1 MTKYMMVIVALFAM
15 GLMIVACGGTTT
27 STGGEEVAAPAEE
40 APAEEAPA
48 EEAPAEGE
56 AAEGEAA
63 EGEAAEGEAAEGE
76 AAEGGPCEAYAAC
89 CNAYAEALGGMA
101 SIPAAAVDA
110 TKESCAAIESLK
122 ALPTAADSCQQSYDG
137 LKAGMEAYKAMP
149 GFEVPA
155 ACQ

>member
-27 STGGEEVAAPAEE
+27 STGGEEVVLTAEEAPAEE

-63 EGEAAEGEAAEGE
+63 EGDAAA
-76 AAEGGPCEAYAAC
+76 GGPCEAYAAC
-89 CNAYAEALGGMA
+89 CNAYAEALGGVA

-122 ALPTAADSCQQSYDG
+122 ALPTAGDACQQSYDG

-149 GFEVPA
+149 GFDVPA